1 MTGRR
6 ISSAGITPGP
16 ATLTFTYE
24 GETIPARAGES
35 VGAAL
40 VAAGQLAMRQT
51 RSGKDRGPFCG
62 MGACHECLIMVG
74 GATRRACLEPVQNGL
89 SVTRHRPRSSMP
101 AHVLSHAA
109 NAPLSPD
116 VLVVGAGPAGLAGAA
131 VAARAGLSVLLVDER
146 KMPGGQ
152 YFKQPSG
159 QFATDEAKLDVQYR
173 KGRKLID
180 EARRA
185 GVEIRASTT
194 AAAPFEDG
202 LMLSDQ
208 DGLTL
213 VKPRRTLLATGASE
227 RAVPF
232 PGWTLPGVM
241 TTGAAQTFLR
251 SDQIVPGQRVLIAGN
266 GPLNL
271 QLAAELLRAGVE
283 VVALIEAAPQPR
295 ATDLGKL
302 MSMAAQGLDLVRDG
316 IAYRARVALSRVPVI
331 HGHAV
336 IRAEGEGRVAR
347 IVIAPIGVDGTPDR
361 LKERLFEADT
371 LCVGMG
377 FVPSSELARAL
388 SCQHTHD
395 QRWRFMKPVRDETG
409 RSSRHDVFVAGD
421 GAGFGGARIAEVSG
435 RIAAAQI
442 VTDLGAC
449 LSAEDVSAQAKWQAQ
464 RAGHQA
470 FQTAL
475 WSLYR
480 APVLFDQLATP
491 ETIICRCEEVALR
504 DIDTAL
510 AGGITALGALK
521 RETRLGM
528 GRCQGR
534 TCAPLAQERL
544 AAATGRPLSDSD
556 GFAPRP
562 PLRSVTIGEIARLR
576 VGEEELS

>member
-1 MTGRR
+1 
-6 ISSAGITPGP
+6 
-16 ATLTFTYE
+16 
-24 GETIPARAGES
+24 
-35 VGAAL
+35 
-40 VAAGQLAMRQT
+40 MRQT

-62 MGACHECLIMVG
+62 MGACHECLVMVG
-74 GATRRACLEPVQNGL
+74 GATRRACLEPVKDGL
-89 SVTRHRPRSSMP
+89 SVTRHKPRASMPAPMP
-101 AHVLSHAA
+101 AHVAK
-109 NAPLSPD
+109 APLSPD
-116 VLVVGAGPAGLAGAA
+116 VLIVGAGPAGLAGAA
-131 VAARAGLSVLLVDER
+131 VAARAGLRVLLVDER

-159 QFATDEAKLDVQYR
+159 PFAINDAKLDVQYR
-173 KGRKLID
+173 KGRRLID

-185 GVEIRASTT
+185 GAEIRSSTT

-208 DGLTL
+208 NGLTL

-251 SDQIVPGQRVLIAGN
+251 SDQIVPGRRVLIAGN

-283 VVALIEAAPQPR
+283 VVALVEAAPQPR
-295 ATDLGKL
+295 ATDFGRL
-302 MSMAAQGLDLVRDG
+302 MSMAARSPDLVRDG

-336 IRAEGEGRVAR
+336 IRAEGVERVAR
-347 IVIAPIGVDGTPDR
+347 IVIAPIGADGTPDR
-361 LKERLFEADT
+361 LKERAFEADT

-388 SCQHTHD
+388 LCQHIRD
-395 QRWRFMKPVRDETG
+395 ERWRFMKPVRDEMG

-442 VTDLGAC
+442 VADLGAR
-449 LSAEDVSAQAKWQAQ
+449 LSAEDVSAEAHWQAQ
-464 RAGHQA
+464 RADHEA
-470 FQTAL
+470 FQAAL

-491 ETIICRCEEVALR
+491 KTIICRCEEVALS
-504 DIDTAL
+504 DIDKAL
-510 AGGITALGALK
+510 DSGITALGALK

-534 TCAPLAQERL
+534 TCAPLAQERI
-544 AAATGRPLSDSD
+544 AAATGRPVSDSD

-562 PLRSVTIGEIARLR
+562 PLRPVTIGEIARLR
-576 VGEEELS
+576 VAEEGAS